1 MELSIGLTYEI
12 KEVVTD
18 SLTASVAK
26 SGGLPVYATPFMIA
40 LMEQTAAALV
50 QPYLPEGITTVGT
63 MVNIQH
69 LAATAVGAEV
79 KAVAKLTFFDNR
91 KFCFEVEAYDNA
103 GLIGKGTHERFSVK
117 IDKFMQKTEERKA
130 IINE

>member
-1 MELSIGLTYEI
+1 MELSVGMTYEI

-18 SLTASVAK
+18 SLTAAVAK

-40 LMEQTAAALV
+40 LMEQTSAALV
-50 QPYLPEGITTVGT
+50 QPYLPEEITTVGT
-63 MVNIQH
+63 MINIQH

-79 KAVAKLTFFDNR
+79 KAVARLISFDGR

-130 IINE
+130 IVNE